1 MYLSLSTYLSLELY
15 LTIYF
20 APFIS
25 LCLSFCVSSLHF
37 LCACTTKGITG
48 DLLDRAREYLD
59 KLRARDR
66 DDENGD
72 DSYNPSIGVNI
83 PQRDKHQVNYKSMVH
98 ESGHIR
104 VENGLPSNDDYSD
117 GDDDMDDDPDESQ
130 RVSIRNDYLSIILFL
145 CLSLSLSP
153 FLSLVLSLYTS
164 ILLTISCVGFLIISV
179 NSLFSASY
187 STFTSCLL
195 HLIWR
200 YYLFSQICLFTTQS
214 APSSPKSRRRRTLFR
229 DEDASVE
236 YDFKCLFSSYCS
248 KVLISSN
255 FSCLPWLVVLISDD
269 KNTTLILTYFWTPFF
284 GTFFRSTLFHLI
296 FHMHLPC
303 SNFSPPHFASP
314 QGENGAPGY
323 INAMQFSSIW
333 RMITGEKGNLFKEMQ
348 MYKRYILFFHFSVS
362 SFDFVRLLIIFFFSN
377 IATSSFL
384 YAYQWSPFRFDAS
397 NRGALSLEDFLD
409 GWAKISMESG
419 GSTILKRV
427 RALAAEG
434 FSRDNRE
441 SRKH

>member
-1 MYLSLSTYLSLELY
+1 MRTFSHILYLSLSVSFSIYLSLSLELY

-195 HLIWR
+195 HLI
-200 YYLFSQICLFTTQS
+200 
-214 APSSPKSRRRRTLFR
+214 
-229 DEDASVE
+229 
-236 YDFKCLFSSYCS
+236 
-248 KVLISSN
+248 
-255 FSCLPWLVVLISDD
+255 
-269 KNTTLILTYFWTPFF
+269 
-284 GTFFRSTLFHLI
+284 
-296 FHMHLPC
+296 
-303 SNFSPPHFASP
+303 
-314 QGENGAPGY
+314 
-323 INAMQFSSIW
+323 
-333 RMITGEKGNLFKEMQ
+333 
-348 MYKRYILFFHFSVS
+348 
-362 SFDFVRLLIIFFFSN
+362 
-377 IATSSFL
+377 
-384 YAYQWSPFRFDAS
+384 
-397 NRGALSLEDFLD
+397 
-409 GWAKISMESG
+409 
-419 GSTILKRV
+419 
-427 RALAAEG
+427 
-434 FSRDNRE
+434 
-441 SRKH
+441 